1 MSGGKNNDPF
11 NYNPF
16 YTPDNI
22 GGGVGTPEFRFF
34 DDDSTNLSMFTH
46 HHQQQAPPNPQALS
60 PSPFMSFTSC
70 LRSSVD
76 YNTLSRAFDM
86 SCSSSEVITP
96 NLDEGGS
103 SKKCAVTETSAMA
116 SENGPLSPNSSVS
129 SSSKEAAVEEDGDN
143 SKKDEDDPKTECN
156 DGDDKS
162 KKGNKPKKKEKRPR
176 EPRFAFLTKSE
187 IDHLEDGYR
196 WRKYGQKA
204 VKNSPYP
211 RSYYRCTTQKCT
223 VKKRVERSF
232 QDPSIVITT
241 YEGQHNHECPANLR
255 GNAAAAAILS
265 PSFFASPSAMGPSF
279 PHNLLLPQLLQ
290 MRNPS
295 RANSS
300 NPMMLYPQ
308 TLAPQQ
314 QQFQLP
320 DHGLLH
326 DMVNSFVQK
335 KEP

>member
-1 MSGGKNNDPF
+1 MSGGKNNDPL

-16 YTPDNI
+16 YIPDSI
-22 GGGVGTPEFRFF
+22 GGVSHPEFRFF
-34 DDDSTNLSMFTH
+34 DDDITNLSMFTH
-46 HHQQQAPPNPQALS
+46 HQQAPHNPGQY
-60 PSPFMSFTSC
+60 MSFTSC
-70 LRSSVD
+70 LRGLAD
-76 YNTLSRAFDM
+76 YNTLSRAFDV
-86 SCSSSEVITP
+86 SCSSSEVIMP
-96 NLDEGGS
+96 NLEEGGS
-103 SKKCAVTETSAMA
+103 SKKCAVTESSAAA

-143 SKKDEDDPKTECN
+143 SKKDEDDHKTERN
-156 DGDDKS
+156 EDDDKS
-162 KKGNKPKKKEKRPR
+162 KKGNKLKKKEKRPR

-255 GNAAAAAILS
+255 GNAAAAILS

-279 PHNLLLPQLLQ
+279 PHNLFLPQLLQ
-290 MRNPS
+290 MRNPN
-295 RANSS
+295 RVDSS
-300 NPMMLYPQ
+300 NPMMFYPQ

-314 QQFQLP
+314 QQFELP
-320 DHGLLH
+320 DKGLLH